1 MAYVIAEPCIGTKDT
16 ACVDA
21 CPVDCIHPRKD
32 EANFA
37 SEEMLYIDPL
47 ECIDCGACGRICPQE
62 AVLDARRN
70 PCRRIPKLSLW
81 PKPVIDLEA
90 CISCGICVEGC
101 PARCLASAVDR
112 GDKHLRAA
120 LTEPKKCISCGF
132 CVEECPTGA
141 IVLAVPPAPAV
152 EATAG

>member
-1 MAYVIAEPCIGTKDT
+1 MPYAITESCNGCA
-16 ACVDA
+16 ACVRL
-21 CPVDCIHPRKD
+21 CPAGAIRGERKALHVVNA
-32 EANFA
+32 E
-37 SEEMLYIDPL
+37 L
-47 ECIDCGACGRICPQE
+47 CIDCGACGRICPQE

-112 GDKHLRAA
+112 GDKHLRAS
-120 LTEPKKCISCGF
+120 LTETKKCISCGF
-132 CVEECPTGA
+132 CEEECPVEA